1 MLTKNSAAV
10 EIRTKKKTMDDCMN
24 LSTVKKSISQKMTG
38 SKVSSSGPKD
48 KAKDQPPLDYND
60 NEPVDKLTTSLSFQ
74 ETVDCQLRIL

>member
-48 KAKDQPPLDYND
+48 KAKDQPPLDYN
-60 NEPVDKLTTSLSFQ
+60 TFQ
-74 ETVDCQLRIL
+74 IIMDQISKVTRMEKM